1 MPALLVILGSLAL
14 FTVLGLVALWP
25 SGDARG
31 GGGGVP
37 SGTVDA
43 RVVAV
48 SADGCRGASPAAP
61 GDAARECRRVTVEL
75 QAGPEA
81 GTRTSFD
88 LGGGVAIAPGDPVR
102 VAPSGA
108 PADAVVGGMPVDP
121 YVFVDFERRAP
132 LLWLAALFVV
142 LVVATTRWRGVR
154 ALLGLAVSL
163 GLVTMFVVPAIAEGR
178 PAPAVAAIGA
188 LAIMFTT
195 IPVAHGLGP
204 KALAALMGTAVAL
217 GLTTALAHVASGLA
231 HLTGFSSDEAAFLNA
246 TQGGAVSVHG
256 LLIAGMVIGAL
267 GVLDDLTVSQA
278 STVMALRHANPALRA
293 RALFRRGMAVG
304 HDHIVAMVNTLVLT
318 YVGASLPVLLVFSL
332 ADTPAGE
339 ALNSEVV
346 AAEVVAGLVGSIG
359 LIAAA
364 PIVTALAAILAV
376 RIDPEDVGRVQ
387 GHGH

>member
-1 MPALLVILGSLAL
+1 
-14 FTVLGLVALWP
+14 
-25 SGDARG
+25 
-31 GGGGVP
+31 
-37 SGTVDA
+37 
-43 RVVAV
+43 
-48 SADGCRGASPAAP
+48 
-61 GDAARECRRVTVEL
+61 
-75 QAGPEA
+75 
-81 GTRTSFD
+81 
-88 LGGGVAIAPGDPVR
+88 
-102 VAPSGA
+102 
-108 PADAVVGGMPVDP
+108 MPVDP